1 MRTRCQFAKWCALN
15 VLCIVL
21 SVVALETGVRLTHA
35 ERDLFWEADPLLG
48 WRLIPGQSG
57 WWVKG
62 HEYRTRI
69 NISAQGYRD
78 VPHAVQKPRGVF
90 RVLVLGDSNAE
101 AMQVPLEKSFP
112 RLLEKELNRRQ
123 AVRVEVIN
131 TGVSNYS
138 TASQLLLLRRDGVR
152 YQPDLVLLTFV
163 PGNNVLVNSP
173 ELEKTLIPVY
183 GADGGIERVRPPFGK
198 TGYLA
203 RSKAY
208 LYLRRLLLVQHPQLA
223 GQLVRF
229 GMLKAGGTAQ
239 SERNNIPTHYY
250 VYHSPPDATWQ
261 KAWAHTERLLDD
273 LRKET
278 RRIGAGFMVAILSSR
293 EEVYPEWWEEEL
305 QTYPNMRQLH
315 WDLDAPWRRI
325 ASFCEAKGIPCLA
338 LTPIERAARNGKP
351 LHYHYDGHLTP
362 AGNQLVARALA
373 EYIFTH
379 GLLQSPASEVAT
391 DSRMTSSAH
400 D

>member
-1 MRTRCQFAKWCALN
+1 MRTRRQFVRWCALN
-15 VLCIVL
+15 AVCIVL
-21 SVVALETGVRLTHA
+21 SVVALEIGVRLTHA

-62 HEYRTRI
+62 HEYRTHI
-69 NISAQGYRD
+69 KISAQGYRD
-78 VPHAVQKPRGVF
+78 VLHQVRKPQGVF
-90 RVLVLGDSNAE
+90 RIIVLGDSNAE

-123 AVRVEVIN
+123 AVHVEVIN

-138 TASQLLLLRRDGVR
+138 TASQLLLLQRDGVR

-183 GADGGIERVRPPFGK
+183 GSDGGIKRVRPPFGK
-198 TGYLA
+198 TGFLA

-208 LYLRRLLLVQHPQLA
+208 LYLRRLLLVEHPQLA
-223 GQLVRF
+223 GELVRF
-229 GMLKAGGTAQ
+229 GMLKAGGAAQ

-250 VYHSPPDATWQ
+250 VYQFPPDATWQ

-273 LRKET
+273 VQKEAQS
-278 RRIGAGFMVAILSSR
+278 IGAGLMIAILSSR
-293 EEVYPEWWEEEL
+293 EEVYPESWQEEL
-305 QTYPNMRQLH
+305 DTYPRMQQLH

-325 ASFCEAKGIPCLA
+325 ASFCEAKGIPYLA
-338 LTPIERAARNGKP
+338 LTPIERAARNGKL

-362 AGNQLVARALA
+362 VGNRLVARKLA
-373 EYIFTH
+373 EYILSH
-379 GLLQSPASEVAT
+379 GLLQSHASGPT
-391 DSRMTSSAH
+391 DSEMSSAH
-400 D
+400 N